1 MSDLNAARNAGV
13 RTIVY
18 SEEELVAEAGAG
30 VNGPIRKATATAV
43 IANPWAN
50 RATGSE
56 LSAEVEAIA
65 PILARELTDR
75 LLDSLGGAAEIQA
88 FGKAAVIGSSGEL
101 EHGAAFIHTPY
112 FGNLVR
118 EFLEGSSIICFADE
132 RAEAGTSITV
142 PLWHKTEAA
151 TRDYYQT
158 MTARIADA
166 PRPDEIL
173 VIAGASTGTRP
184 LPRLGDRKT
193 DRPVNS
199 HQLAGVAS

>member
-1 MSDLNAARNAGV
+1 MSDLSAPRGAGV
-13 RTIVY
+13 RAIVY
-18 SEEELVAEAGAG
+18 SEEELVTEAGAG
-30 VNGPIRKATATAV
+30 VNGTIRKATATAV
-43 IANPWAN
+43 VANPWMNHA
-50 RATGSE
+50 AGSE

-65 PILARELTDR
+65 PILARELTHR
-75 LLDSLGGAAEIQA
+75 LLDSLGGAAEIKA
-88 FGKAAVIGSSGEL
+88 FGKAAVIGASGEL

-158 MTARIADA
+158 MTARIADG

-193 DRPVNS
+193 DRPVSS